1 MADGVKV
8 DIRGIKEFVDA
19 IDANI
24 DAMRDALAK
33 GLWEAAKDIGDRS
46 QDLAPI
52 DTGNLKGSMRR
63 EPNDKHMMLATP
75 SPEVTINYT
84 APYALF
90 QHENLNLSHPSRAR
104 GGAGPTAPGTP
115 GGSPKY
121 LEFPFMEEVGH
132 YPRRLVER
140 VRAEYHAVQAKGID

>member
-1 MADGVKV
+1 MADSMKV

-24 DAMRDALAK
+24 DAMSDALASA
-33 GLWEAAKDIGDRS
+33 LWSAANDIGGRS
-46 QDLAPI
+46 QDLVPFHY
-52 DTGNLKGSMRR
+52 GNLKGSIRYEPDDKMRL
-63 EPNDKHMMLATP
+63 LAMR
-75 SPEVTINYT
+75 SPEVSINYT
-84 APYALF
+84 APYALY

-121 LEFPFMEEVGH
+121 LEFPFMEEVGK
-132 YPRRLVER
+132 YPMALVER
-140 VRAEYHAVQAKGID
+140 VRAEYHEIEARGRG

>member
-46 QDLAPI
+46 QDLVPFEH
-52 DTGNLKGSMRR
+52 GNLKGSMRR